1 MLRVENLKKYF
12 PLKSNFLGHSSGNI
26 YAVDDVS
33 FSIAQGETLG
43 LVGESGCGKSTLART
58 ILRFYEPSAGRIFFE
73 NTDLTSLSA
82 SEMRKKRKEI
92 QMVFQDPVSSLN
104 PRMNIRSILSEPFFI
119 HKVKNKKQAEE
130 AIKVLLEKVGI
141 KEEALDLFPHE
152 FSGGQ
157 RQRICIARAVALN
170 PKFIVCDE
178 PVSALDVSIRSQILN
193 LLVSLRKEYKLA
205 YLFISHDLAVIEHI
219 SDRIAVMYLGKIVEL
234 ASNETLFKRPS
245 HPYTKA
251 LMEAIPRT
259 DFQGKEKRL
268 LKDAKIIGGDVPSP
282 FHPPSGCHFHPR
294 CPLASERCKKEAPTL
309 RNIGSKEH
317 PHWVSCHYA

>member
-1 MLRVENLKKYF
+1 MLRIENLKKYF
-12 PLKSNFLGHSSGNI
+12 PLKTSFLGRSSGNV

-33 FSIAQGETLG
+33 FSIAEGETLG

-58 ILRFYEPSAGRIFFE
+58 ILRFYEPSSGKIYFQG
-73 NTDLTSLSA
+73 TDLTSLSA
-82 SEMRKKRKEI
+82 SEMRKKRRDI
-92 QMVFQDPVSSLN
+92 QMVFQDPISSLN
-104 PRMNIRSILSEPFFI
+104 PRMNIRSILMEPFTI
-119 HKVKNKKQAEE
+119 HKVKNKQD
-130 AIKVLLEKVGI
+130 AIEDIKRLLEKVGI
-141 KEEALDLFPHE
+141 KEEALDLYPHE

-157 RQRICIARAVALN
+157 RQRICIARALALN

-193 LLVSLRKEYKLA
+193 LLVSLRKDYKLA

-219 SDRIAVMYLGKIVEL
+219 SDRVAVMYLGKIVEL
-234 ASNETLFKRPS
+234 ASNETLFARAS

-259 DFQGKEKRL
+259 DFHNGEKRL
-268 LKDAKIIGGDVPSP
+268 LKGAKIIGGDVPSP
-282 FHPPSGCHFHPR
+282 FNPPSGCHFHPR
-294 CPLASERCKKEAPTL
+294 CPLATDTCKKEAPVL
-309 RNIGSKEH
+309 RNIGNEEH